1 MTLNLRE
8 SLNFIL
14 KPALLLA
21 GCLCMACSSGDK
33 HVDDPDGPDNP
44 GGGDEYEDIQ
54 VVNGKVRF
62 YLREAENSVRKAMGT
77 GERAWSKS
85 LVSVNGKSYAVESD
99 ENGRYYVE
107 ASASSSGTYNAILT
121 NSGSSGWYGS
131 SAYADV
137 KLPYSQF
144 WAATAASLQ
153 SYPMYGSYTKENGNK
168 LVFDDAFAVL
178 DLALTGSAKI
188 ASVKV
193 ENLAESPLAGYANFL
208 PSRGYL
214 SITGGVG
221 FAVLNCT
228 DNGKCVSL
236 ESGTPKHFYVMLAPG
251 DYPSGLKIT
260 ISDSEHRAMEHTLT
274 TAQLTAGK
282 ATSVTL
288 KYAPDADLVFY
299 ESFDNFVWGG
309 NIMGGQESTGYAPT
323 AEAVTPGTGTGRD
336 GYANSFEEVA
346 YNNPGSAFIQSN
358 TWDEI
363 SGKTVGT
370 SHLMS
375 DSYVASRNIADYT
388 YMFRCQEYQGYLA
401 CGTGNTG
408 RGIFQT
414 AALKSI
420 DGIRSV
426 KVSFDFCYQYGSTDL
441 LLFQVVNGGMIASAS
456 VDGKSIALTADN
468 SGYTSASGRYIVEK
482 SHVTLP
488 SSEAAVKKWHN
499 VEVVVNNATDGTML
513 YWAGND
519 VSSGVHGFYVDN
531 IEVRALGEMGRGS
544 DNLRVL
550 YWNIQN
556 GMWSDQAN
564 NYNNFVAWVKKYDP
578 DICVWCESATIYKDN
593 TNSAQASSARFLPDG
608 WAALAAR
615 YGHAYT
621 AVGGWRDNYPQTI
634 TSKYPIETLLKITDS
649 DQAGKPVSHGAAV
662 QRVTVKGRT
671 INIVTL
677 HTWPQAYG
685 FGVGSAD
692 QAASA
697 ANKEGDK
704 YREFEIKY
712 ICAQTVNNPAY
723 ASCQDWLM
731 MGDFN
736 SRSRADNW
744 YYGYP
749 ENDTRLLVHNHIL
762 DHTDLKDIIAERY
775 PGSFISSTYGNA
787 RIDYMYASPSMYAR
801 IVNALTVMDKWT
813 TATQSPYVSNFY
825 DPSDHRPILADFELK
840 Q

>member
-1 MTLNLRE
+1 M
-8 SLNFIL
+8 NFIL

-336 GYANSFEEVA
+336 GYADSFEEVA

-564 NYNNFVAWVKKYDP
+564 NYNNFVAWVKK
-578 DICVWCESATIYKDN
+578 
-593 TNSAQASSARFLPDG
+593 
-608 WAALAAR
+608 
-615 YGHAYT
+615 
-621 AVGGWRDNYPQTI
+621 
-634 TSKYPIETLLKITDS
+634 
-649 DQAGKPVSHGAAV
+649 
-662 QRVTVKGRT
+662 
-671 INIVTL
+671 
-677 HTWPQAYG
+677 
-685 FGVGSAD
+685 
-692 QAASA
+692 
-697 ANKEGDK
+697 
-704 YREFEIKY
+704 
-712 ICAQTVNNPAY
+712 
-723 ASCQDWLM
+723 
-731 MGDFN
+731 
-736 SRSRADNW
+736 
-744 YYGYP
+744 
-749 ENDTRLLVHNHIL
+749 
-762 DHTDLKDIIAERY
+762 
-775 PGSFISSTYGNA
+775 
-787 RIDYMYASPSMYAR
+787 
-801 IVNALTVMDKWT
+801 
-813 TATQSPYVSNFY
+813 
-825 DPSDHRPILADFELK
+825 
-840 Q
+840 

>member
-1 MTLNLRE
+1 
-8 SLNFIL
+8 
-14 KPALLLA
+14 
-21 GCLCMACSSGDK
+21 
-33 HVDDPDGPDNP
+33 
-44 GGGDEYEDIQ
+44 
-54 VVNGKVRF
+54 
-62 YLREAENSVRKAMGT
+62 
-77 GERAWSKS
+77 
-85 LVSVNGKSYAVESD
+85 
-99 ENGRYYVE
+99 
-107 ASASSSGTYNAILT
+107 
-121 NSGSSGWYGS
+121 
-131 SAYADV
+131 
-137 KLPYSQF
+137 
-144 WAATAASLQ
+144 
-153 SYPMYGSYTKENGNK
+153 
-168 LVFDDAFAVL
+168 
-178 DLALTGSAKI
+178 
-188 ASVKV
+188 
-193 ENLAESPLAGYANFL
+193 
-208 PSRGYL
+208 
-214 SITGGVG
+214 
-221 FAVLNCT
+221 
-228 DNGKCVSL
+228 
-236 ESGTPKHFYVMLAPG
+236 
-251 DYPSGLKIT
+251 
-260 ISDSEHRAMEHTLT
+260 
-274 TAQLTAGK
+274 
-282 ATSVTL
+282 
-288 KYAPDADLVFY
+288 
-299 ESFDNFVWGG
+299 
-309 NIMGGQESTGYAPT
+309 
-323 AEAVTPGTGTGRD
+323 
-336 GYANSFEEVA
+336 
-346 YNNPGSAFIQSN
+346 
-358 TWDEI
+358 
-363 SGKTVGT
+363 
-370 SHLMS
+370 
-375 DSYVASRNIADYT
+375 
-388 YMFRCQEYQGYLA
+388 
-401 CGTGNTG
+401 
-408 RGIFQT
+408 
-414 AALKSI
+414 
-420 DGIRSV
+420 V

-649 DQAGKPVSHGAAV
+649 DQAGKPVSHGAAI

-712 ICAQTVNNPAY
+712 ICAQTVNNPEY

>member
-1 MTLNLRE
+1 
-8 SLNFIL
+8 
-14 KPALLLA
+14 
-21 GCLCMACSSGDK
+21 
-33 HVDDPDGPDNP
+33 
-44 GGGDEYEDIQ
+44 
-54 VVNGKVRF
+54 
-62 YLREAENSVRKAMGT
+62 
-77 GERAWSKS
+77 
-85 LVSVNGKSYAVESD
+85 
-99 ENGRYYVE
+99 
-107 ASASSSGTYNAILT
+107 
-121 NSGSSGWYGS
+121 
-131 SAYADV
+131 
-137 KLPYSQF
+137 
-144 WAATAASLQ
+144 
-153 SYPMYGSYTKENGNK
+153 
-168 LVFDDAFAVL
+168 
-178 DLALTGSAKI
+178 
-188 ASVKV
+188 
-193 ENLAESPLAGYANFL
+193 
-208 PSRGYL
+208 
-214 SITGGVG
+214 
-221 FAVLNCT
+221 
-228 DNGKCVSL
+228 
-236 ESGTPKHFYVMLAPG
+236 
-251 DYPSGLKIT
+251 
-260 ISDSEHRAMEHTLT
+260 
-274 TAQLTAGK
+274 
-282 ATSVTL
+282 
-288 KYAPDADLVFY
+288 
-299 ESFDNFVWGG
+299 
-309 NIMGGQESTGYAPT
+309 
-323 AEAVTPGTGTGRD
+323 
-336 GYANSFEEVA
+336 
-346 YNNPGSAFIQSN
+346 
-358 TWDEI
+358 
-363 SGKTVGT
+363 
-370 SHLMS
+370 MS

-621 AVGGWRDNYPQTI
+621 AVGGWRDNYPQTV

-649 DQAGKPVSHGAAV
+649 DQAGKPVSHGAAI

-671 INIVTL
+671 INLVTL
-677 HTWPQAYG
+677 HTWPQGYAYE
-685 FGVGSAD
+685 AKD
-692 QAASA
+692 RDASRA
-697 ANKEGDK
+697 ENGGDK
-704 YREFEIKY
+704 YRRR
-712 ICAQTVNNPAY
+712 APPTRRATST
-723 ASCQDWLM
+723 A
-731 MGDFN
+731 N
-736 SRSRADNW
+736 SRS
-744 YYGYP
+744 
-749 ENDTRLLVHNHIL
+749 
-762 DHTDLKDIIAERY
+762 
-775 PGSFISSTYGNA
+775 STSA
-787 RIDYMYASPSMYAR
+787 RRPSTIPRTPPVR
-801 IVNALTVMDKWT
+801 IG
-813 TATQSPYVSNFY
+813 
-825 DPSDHRPILADFELK
+825 
-840 Q
+840 